1 MMARS
6 LFEARKASPSEPP
19 INPVPI
25 IVILEIMVRT
35 SRVDPYLG
43 ANGHVDWHANCVP
56 VRIEKNAW
64 FMPKPV
70 FNPDDAY
77 AFESLLGEDERLIME
92 SAREYAQTR
101 LEPRALEGNQEGIF
115 HAEIPRELAELGLL
129 GATIP
134 EEYGGAGTS
143 YTAYGLIAREL
154 ERVDSGYR
162 SFASV
167 QSSLV
172 MHPIHAFGT
181 EEMRRKYL
189 PRLASAELIGC
200 FGLTEPDHGSD
211 PGSMT
216 TSAVRG
222 DGGWIL
228 NGAKMWITNS
238 PVADVAVVWAKAR
251 EKGSDR
257 GVIRGFVLEKDMEG
271 FSAPVT
277 HNKMSLR
284 ASHTGEIVMEDV
296 FVPDENMFP
305 DVTGLKGPFSCL
317 NNARYGIVWGTLGA
331 AENCF
336 SRARQYVMERKQFGY
351 PLGAMQL
358 VQTKLANMLTDI
370 TQMQLLAWRLGV
382 LKDTGT
388 ATPAMV
394 SLAKRNNCGK
404 ALDIARIARDM
415 LGGNG
420 ITGEYRVIHHMV
432 NLESVNTYE
441 GTYDIHGL
449 ILGREL
455 TGIQAFTPRGNDL

>member
-1 MMARS
+1 MARQP
-6 LFEARKASPSEPP
+6 F
-19 INPVPI
+19 VP
-25 IVILEIMVRT
+25 E
-35 SRVDPYLG
+35 
-43 ANGHVDWHANCVP
+43 
-56 VRIEKNAW
+56 
-64 FMPKPV
+64 
-70 FNPDDAY
+70 DAFL
-77 AFESLLGEDERLIME
+77 FESLLGEEERLIME
-92 SAREYAQTR
+92 TAREYAQTR
-101 LEPRALEGNQEGIF
+101 LEPRAMQGNQDGIF
-115 HAEIPRELAELGLL
+115 HDEIPREMGELSLL
-129 GATIP
+129 GSTIP
-134 EEYGGAGTS
+134 SEYGGSDAS

-172 MHPIHAFGT
+172 MHPIHVFGT
-181 EEMRRKYL
+181 EEQRRKYL
-189 PRLASAELIGC
+189 PRLATAELIGC

-216 TSAVRG
+216 TTAIRA
-222 DGGWIL
+222 DGGWVV

-238 PVADVAVVWAKAR
+238 PVADLAVVWAKAK
-251 EKGSDR
+251 ENSKDEGE
-257 GVIRGFVLEKDMEG
+257 IRGFLMERGMKG
-271 FSAPVT
+271 FSTPVT

-296 FVPDENMFP
+296 FVPDEMVFP
-305 DVTGLKGPFSCL
+305 DVRGLKGPFSCL
-317 NNARYGIVWGTLGA
+317 NNARYGIVWGALGA

-336 SRARQYVMERKQFGY
+336 ERARRYVMERRQFGY

-370 TQMQLLAWRLGV
+370 TQMQLLSLRLGQ
-382 LKDTGT
+382 LKDEGR
-388 ATPAMV
+388 ALPAMI
-394 SLAKRNNCGK
+394 SLAKRNNCGR
-404 ALDIARIARDM
+404 ALEIARTARDM

-455 TGIQAFTPRGNDL
+455 TGIQAFTPRGNDLD